1 MEDRAEWKLTQAN
14 SVLNVESSL
23 WIIYENVKEGT
34 RLVGGRSCVN
44 SNLFDGVW
52 RRPQLIDVADISTEL
67 GLIVLKWF

>member
-14 SVLNVESSL
+14 PVLNVESSL
-23 WIIYENVKEGT
+23 WIIQENVKEGT
-34 RLVGGRSCVN
+34 RLVGSRSCVN